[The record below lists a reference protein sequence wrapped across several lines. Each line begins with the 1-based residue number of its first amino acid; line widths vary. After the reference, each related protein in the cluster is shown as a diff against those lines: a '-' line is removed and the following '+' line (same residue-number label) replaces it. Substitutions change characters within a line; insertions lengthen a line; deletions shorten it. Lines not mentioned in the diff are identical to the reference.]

1 MTHNHLV
8 GGSSPPGPTI
18 LAFVCRVIGD
28 RPISHPSSI
37 ASGVVPGVAKLISDF
52 AAGTLDH
59 KVAGSIPAA
68 SSQPP
73 ADERR
78 KPKSR
83 RGEFNSP
90 RPHTS

>member
-68 SSQPP
+68 SRAHINVEVP
-73 ADERR
+73 
-78 KPKSR
+78 
-83 RGEFNSP
+83 
-90 RPHTS
+90 